1 MAFEDTMKLLLTYE
15 DVNVYDPTSISIDDF
30 KWTQG
35 YTLHRLNRQ
44 EISKPYL
51 LSYIYYGDKELW
63 YYILLLNKV
72 VNIEDLTIGTEL
84 WIPQKSELNKFIL
97 DNKVKNA

>member
-1 MAFEDTMKLLLTYE
+1 MAFEDTMKLMLKYE

-35 YTLHRLNRQ
+35 YIKHKLTRQ
-44 EISKPYL
+44 EIIKPYL

-72 VNIEDLTIGTEL
+72 VDIEDLVVGSEL
-84 WIPQKSELNKFIL
+84 WIPQKSELNKYIL
-97 DNKVKNA
+97 DNKTKNS